1 MFRVRKYDSM
11 IKTAG
16 GLVMNFLKKHTQ
28 RVREQMSELKW
39 NILALYLARRDPRI
53 PLRSKILVAVAVA
66 YLLTP
71 IDLIPDFIPVIGQL
85 EDIVIVPALLGFAM
99 RSIPPELLR
108 EYKEKAKL
116 EFREGSPKSYIGMV
130 MVVAVWV
137 LIILL
142 VTYLILKSLSIL

>member
-1 MFRVRKYDSM
+1 MVKS
-11 IKTAG
+11 AG
-16 GLVMNFLKKHTQ
+16 GLMMNFLKKHAQ
-28 RVREQMSELKW
+28 KVREKMSELKW
-39 NILALYLARRDPRI
+39 NILALYLARKDPRI

-71 IDLIPDFIPVIGQL
+71 VDLIPDFIPVIGQL

-108 EYKEKAKL
+108 EYEEKAKL

-137 LIILL
+137 LIISL